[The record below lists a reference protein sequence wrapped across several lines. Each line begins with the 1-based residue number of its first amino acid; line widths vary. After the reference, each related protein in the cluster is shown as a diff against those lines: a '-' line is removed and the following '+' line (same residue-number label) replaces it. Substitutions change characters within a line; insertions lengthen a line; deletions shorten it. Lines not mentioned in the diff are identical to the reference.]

1 MHDPLP
7 RGLLQIGVIV
17 DDLVALERCLRS
29 DLDAIQV
36 GALAT
41 AADERMERAVMGY
54 AACGLERNPKKGFRN
69 EYLAKFWGV
78 EIDGLKGVFRGSS
91 SRLWPTMLIS
101 LRVACLGLA
110 TMNLL
115 ETLAGSWI
123 ALLLPRRRMFC
134 ILDCIYGAL
143 AHSAPNTII
152 RLSQA
157 MKDELV
163 CLACLAPLAVMDM
176 RAPHHH
182 ALVATDASLKCLA
195 AVEAKVPEPLCSE
208 LCRTAIS
215 RGRWAN
221 LLSPVAAW
229 ERQHDLLDPT
239 EEIED
244 PYAVH
249 PFWELCARSLVYE
262 ELWRKRVDRPRHIN
276 ILEARAHLAEEQR
289 VAIRFG
295 RRRVPFAL
303 DSQVCLGS
311 FSKGRSSSPALNR
324 CMKRSLGYALG
335 GGVFSSYLYFPSKTN
350 RADGPTRDSQPEAPD
365 MIAPPWLLAT
375 AEQFFFGLDSWLKSI
390 GASFSC
396 KLPFAS
402 LGRFDDVDIAPS
414 SAIRVHHAVAAEQEH
429 KMPERRT
436 GEVEAPTL
444 SDDTQRSP
452 DSGISN
458 VDSRT
463 ISDGTDDAFERL
475 HKRFPA
481 KQFFFAHGVER
492 PCVPGALDLYSGNYG
507 VARQLVKNG
516 CPWVLTF
523 DIKRSKDEDLL
534 DPGLQ
539 EEILEFIRLGVFL
552 ALGLAPICCSFS
564 RAITPAV
571 RSRRWPRGIP
581 GVTGAM
587 FQKLKQGNIHA
598 AFCLQV
604 MSLALLL
611 DIAFWCENPDK
622 SFIWLQRG
630 WEAWRDPHSSDV
642 FRLAYCRFGTAWQ
655 KMTRV
660 ATNTLL
666 AGLRM
671 PCLCKKPHI
680 ALRGYSRLHRKSWTA
695 VAEPYPRG
703 FAKLLALGLC
713 VKAGWCSSSKLSIS
727 GCARA
732 ASLRIGEASNPGP
745 GKFVARPSLHEL
757 PTLTTHTMALEAR
770 LLQHFID
777 WCRLEIR
784 ICSCEVIFDACPE
797 TLVYLLKVFGDLM
810 FQQRRGLSN
819 FRHLLLASQRWKPR
833 VRPLMQPAWDLI
845 SRWEQQEP
853 VQHRIPIPE
862 PLVRAMIVLAWL
874 HGWYSWCCA
883 TAVAFYGGGRLGEI
897 LKCCRSD
904 LLLPVDFLDSG
915 TAPVF
920 LKLSHFKSKNRQP
933 AKVQHLRVTEE
944 TTCSLLH
951 RVFCRVHPEGL
962 LFGGSAYQYRKRWN
976 AILNTLRIPQGVRL
990 TPGGLRGGFAVWSY
1004 RTNCSIQ
1011 NIMWSLRLRSQ
1022 VTLESYLQ
1030 EAAALNCFAGLSMEV
1045 REEINTLSAFFPCL
1059 PAASL

>member
-1 MHDPLP
+1 
-7 RGLLQIGVIV
+7 
-17 DDLVALERCLRS
+17 
-29 DLDAIQV
+29 
-36 GALAT
+36 
-41 AADERMERAVMGY
+41 
-54 AACGLERNPKKGFRN
+54 
-69 EYLAKFWGV
+69 
-78 EIDGLKGVFRGSS
+78 
-91 SRLWPTMLIS
+91 ML
-101 LRVACLGLA
+101 
-110 TMNLL
+110 
-115 ETLAGSWI
+115 
-123 ALLLPRRRMFC
+123 
-134 ILDCIYGAL
+134 
-143 AHSAPNTII
+143 
-152 RLSQA
+152 
-157 MKDELV
+157 
-163 CLACLAPLAVMDM
+163 
-176 RAPHHH
+176 
-182 ALVATDASLKCLA
+182 
-195 AVEAKVPEPLCSE
+195 
-208 LCRTAIS
+208 
-215 RGRWAN
+215 
-221 LLSPVAAW
+221 
-229 ERQHDLLDPT
+229 
-239 EEIED
+239 
-244 PYAVH
+244 
-249 PFWELCARSLVYE
+249 
-262 ELWRKRVDRPRHIN
+262 
-276 ILEARAHLAEEQR
+276 
-289 VAIRFG
+289 
-295 RRRVPFAL
+295 
-303 DSQVCLGS
+303 
-311 FSKGRSSSPALNR
+311 
-324 CMKRSLGYALG
+324 
-335 GGVFSSYLYFPSKTN
+335 
-350 RADGPTRDSQPEAPD
+350 
-365 MIAPPWLLAT
+365 
-375 AEQFFFGLDSWLKSI
+375 
-390 GASFSC
+390 
-396 KLPFAS
+396 
-402 LGRFDDVDIAPS
+402 
-414 SAIRVHHAVAAEQEH
+414 
-429 KMPERRT
+429 
-436 GEVEAPTL
+436 
-444 SDDTQRSP
+444 
-452 DSGISN
+452 
-458 VDSRT
+458 
-463 ISDGTDDAFERL
+463 
-475 HKRFPA
+475 
-481 KQFFFAHGVER
+481 
-492 PCVPGALDLYSGNYG
+492 
-507 VARQLVKNG
+507 
-516 CPWVLTF
+516 
-523 DIKRSKDEDLL
+523 
-534 DPGLQ
+534 
-539 EEILEFIRLGVFL
+539 
-552 ALGLAPICCSFS
+552 FS
-564 RAITPAV
+564 RAITPPV
-571 RSRRWPRGIP
+571 RSRRWPGGIP
-581 GVTGAM
+581 GVIGAM

-598 AFCLQV
+598 GFCLQV

-611 DIAFWCENPDK
+611 DIAFLGARTPIK
-622 SFIWLQRG
+622 VSFVARRPGVILIAVMFLG
-630 WEAWRDPHSSDV
+630 WHIV
-642 FRLAYCRFGTAWQ
+642 VFGTSWQ

-671 PCLCKKPHI
+671 PCLCKKLHI
-680 ALRGYSRLHRKSWTA
+680 ALRGNSRLHRKSWTA

-770 LLQHFID
+770 LLQRFID

-883 TAVAFYGGGRLGEI
+883 TAVAFCGGGRLGEI

-951 RVFCRVHPEGL
+951 RVFCRVHPERL

-1022 VTLESYLQ
+1022 VTLESYPQ

-1045 REEINTLSAFFPCL
+1045 REESILCLLSFLASPQHLFDLGFMTHTLGFAVCEARLVSDSTQSCSCNRWILIWLAFLVWL
-1059 PAASL
+1059 PI